1 MWRHSDGVADCS
13 RGALNGAA
21 LLDDA
26 PALALRGIEMVR
38 HSRCPGHDTM
48 SARSGLGQTEI
59 SGHRVVLAQC
69 WYWEGQ
75 CEHRSNLT
83 LRSL

>member
-26 PALALRGIEMVR
+26 PA
-38 HSRCPGHDTM
+38 
-48 SARSGLGQTEI
+48 RSGLGQPEI
-59 SGHRVVLAQC
+59 CRHRVVLAQC